1 MPYRITQCYLSPDRR
16 DIPAL
21 CRSKIS
27 NQGRITPRNPH
38 GPNGAWVDRE
48 MSRGR
53 TCMGPRDHVL
63 DGGADP
69 PQEGVILR
77 KTGTSSGIGN
87 ESVPKIVIN
96 STMNLF
102 LSKLQSVFR

>member
-1 MPYRITQCYLSPDRR
+1 
-16 DIPAL
+16 
-21 CRSKIS
+21 
-27 NQGRITPRNPH
+27 
-38 GPNGAWVDRE
+38 
-48 MSRGR
+48 
-53 TCMGPRDHVL
+53 MGPRDHVL